1 MATHRALILHSRTEP
16 LRLEKTPLPTATSGS
31 AVVRVLAANIVPYQ
45 SEILTG
51 IRPYPL
57 SLPMT
62 PGNTA
67 IGRVHEVG
75 PDSVSLTQDQL
86 VYVDITLHARDNPS
100 VSILH
105 GIHGGGYPAAQKL
118 MDGEWRNSTYAE
130 YAKVPLEN
138 VYPLNEEVLMNKKGY
153 TIEDLSFFPVFL
165 VPFGGFAEV
174 DVKPAESVI
183 VGPATGRYGGAA
195 VGIALALGASV
206 VALGRNKSALGKL
219 ESIYGST
226 GRLATVALS
235 GDAEADAASVK
246 QAVLNPLG
254 ADVYIDLSPP
264 GAGGSLLA
272 LGIDAVR
279 SSGRCILMG
288 GITEQVQIPYPL
300 VMFKSIRI
308 QGRFM
313 YERDHVL
320 RALQLL
326 EAGLLKIGKDV
337 GVETKSYD
345 LENIETGLKTAAELT
360 GWGSNVIVVP

>member
-1 MATHRALILHSRTEP
+1 MATHRALVLHSRSEP
-16 LRLEKTPLPTATSGS
+16 LALETHPLPNATPGS
-31 AVVRVLAANIVPYQ
+31 VIVRILAANIVPYQ
-45 SEILTG
+45 SEIITG
-51 IRPYPL
+51 VRPYPL

-67 IGRVHEVG
+67 IARVHEIG
-75 PDSVSLTQDQL
+75 PDTTSLIQGQL
-86 VYVDITLHARDNPS
+86 VYVDITLRARDNPA
-100 VSILH
+100 VSILY

-138 VYPLNEEVLMNKKGY
+138 VYPLNEEALVNKKGY
-153 TIEDLSFFPVFL
+153 TIQDLSFFPVFL

-174 DVKPAESVI
+174 DLKPAETVI

-219 ESIYGST
+219 ESIYGPT

-235 GDAEADAASVK
+235 GDPEADSASVK
-246 QAVLNPLG
+246 QSILNPQG

-264 GAGGSLLA
+264 GAGGALLA

-279 SSGRCILMG
+279 SSGRCVLMG
-288 GITEQVQIPYPL
+288 GITEQVQIPYPM

-313 YERDHVL
+313 YERDHVV

-337 GVETKSYD
+337 GIVTTSFG
-345 LENIETGLKTAAELT
+345 LEDVDTGLKTAAELT
-360 GWGSNVIVVP
+360 GFGSNVIIEP